1 MNFIGRA
8 LSVSSGA
15 TYRIQAIMVSV
26 CSSWQWQNFNDVT
39 HETSMSLSV
48 TLKVH
53 LISYSSRTA
62 EHIADDLG
70 VDLHTSYSLTGSR
83 ERRCR

>member
-1 MNFIGRA
+1 MNFFGRA
-8 LSVSSGA
+8 VSVSSGA

-26 CSSWQWQNFNDVT
+26 CSSWRMDVT

-53 LISYSSRTA
+53 LSW
-62 EHIADDLG
+62 
-70 VDLHTSYSLTGSR
+70 
-83 ERRCR
+83 